1 MDTILSQQLKRQKEN
16 NPHKRMH
23 SVIFAVVVACLTVQ
37 VLEGS
42 FIIPYILVHFG
53 FPTLSLKEICDE
65 MYIIVYKN
73 EDRECNFPHPLF
85 AGPEPWKY
93 KDMTDVIGRPAPPR
107 PHYEGFGF
115 REVIQRREERMARKA
130 AEAAA
135 VESGTQEKAEA
146 SKDDAGNEDETP
158 RQDSLGIQHRESD
171 TERIIAN
178 NATMSSIES
187 MQFTER

>member
-1 MDTILSQQLKRQKEN
+1 MDTILSQQIKKQKDN

-23 SVIFAVVVACLTVQ
+23 KTVFYVVVACLTVQ

-53 FPTLSLKEICDE
+53 YPNLSLKEICDE

-73 EDRECNFPHPLF
+73 EERECNFPHPLF

-93 KDMTDVIGRPAPPR
+93 KDMTDVIGKPAPPR

-135 VESGTQEKAEA
+135 NKVEGEVIDENPNQEPLTLQVPESVTEGITVNGVAVSATNFTDLARK
-146 SKDDAGNEDETP
+146 SDGN
-158 RQDSLGIQHRESD
+158 
-171 TERIIAN
+171 
-178 NATMSSIES
+178 
-187 MQFTER
+187 

>member
-1 MDTILSQQLKRQKEN
+1 MDTILSQQLKKQKDN

-23 SVIFAVVVACLTVQ
+23 RVVFFVVVACLTVQ
-37 VLEGS
+37 VLEGA

-53 FPTLSLKEICDE
+53 FPKLSIKEICDE

-93 KDMTDVIGRPAPPR
+93 KDMTDVIGKPAPPR

-115 REVIQRREERMARKA
+115 REVIKRREERMARKA

-135 VESGTQEKAEA
+135 GDKIERTHIEEKKINDPLTIQNQE
-146 SKDDAGNEDETP
+146 P
-158 RQDSLGIQHRESD
+158 D
-171 TERIIAN
+171 TEDITGN
-178 NATMSSIES
+178 NVAVSASVNE
-187 MQFTER
+187 QEN